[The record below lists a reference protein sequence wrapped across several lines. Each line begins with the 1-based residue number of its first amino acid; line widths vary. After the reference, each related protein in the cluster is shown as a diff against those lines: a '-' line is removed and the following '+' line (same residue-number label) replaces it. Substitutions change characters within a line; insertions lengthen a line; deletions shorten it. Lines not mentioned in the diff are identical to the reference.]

1 MICTKNIVVGVEKG
15 MIQHTATS
23 SRQGLNRPVQHPQ
36 TLCHYRLNP
45 AFLEFF
51 FLKKQIIVKLSVW
64 TLAVCKWRA
73 ADALAALQC
82 KSPLREFRTT
92 SGARQ
97 LVLGRGK
104 RLF

>member
-15 MIQHTATS
+15 MIQNTATS
-23 SRQGLNRPVQHPQ
+23 SRQGLNRPVEHPQ
-36 TLCHYRLNP
+36 TLSLQAQP
-45 AFLEFF
+45 GFFGIF
-51 FLKKQIIVKLSVW
+51 FLKKKIVVKLSVW
-64 TLAVCKWRA
+64 TLAGCKWRA
-73 ADALAALQC
+73 AAALAALQC

-97 LVLGRGK
+97 LALGRGK